1 MQTLKWVHLF
11 EMHLYLP
18 CLNGCLDVES
28 QHLFLIRSLREQV
41 VCRNFW
47 LSSTTNINFK
57 AKREY
62 QTSVLGS
69 HCPVKMF
76 GFVPHLCPRTPTKP

>member
-1 MQTLKWVHLF
+1 MQTLKRVHLF

-18 CLNGCLDVES
+18 CLNDCLDVES

-41 VCRNFW
+41 VCRNF
-47 LSSTTNINFK
+47 STTNINFK
-57 AKREY
+57 AKREH

-76 GFVPHLCPRTPTKP
+76 GFVPHLCPRTPTEP